1 MRRSLH
7 FGLIILFVVCT
18 IAITNAQQNRILWRF
33 EMESAISGF
42 EVSVGPDGTIYTTD
56 NINLYALNPDG
67 TLKWKRPGLVT
78 ALASP
83 TSIDFLPDGTILT
96 GTDYS
101 VVALNNDGST
111 KWIYTWNANGSHTHI
126 EVGPSV
132 GPDGN
137 IYAVTGIG
145 EFATGIGAFSLTPD
159 GNFRWSDQGNPP
171 LAPINSSTGGRVFFT
186 QERIIFPFRT
196 VTNGAN
202 GVYGYNFN
210 GQQTLYVDFTC
221 TGIPRTDPLNRLLIT
236 SACGIEAM
244 EQDGNVIFWNV
255 NLGSN
260 ELAPAI
266 GTDATAYAAT
276 YFGDVT
282 AINPDGTIKWTSTT
296 ATDAIRLIAVRQ
308 DVARLVYS
316 GATNFGVPDFV
327 SGVETE
333 TGTLLW
339 TINLTTINGHNEL
352 VWTAIAPTSADGS
365 VVYFN
370 TRFTSNGAPGALYA
384 VGVTDVTP
392 VELTSFT
399 ANKTDSQVLLN
410 WVTASETNNSRFEIE
425 RKSSDGFET
434 IGFVPGFGTTTES
447 HSYKFIDSDVRA
459 GKYAYRL
466 KQIDYNG
473 SFEYSDEIEIEI
485 TAPSEF
491 SLDQNYPNPFNP
503 STTIEFNVPEESNV
517 TVVIYNALG
526 KQLDVLFKG
535 MTSPGSHKISWN
547 AANYASGI
555 YYYRM
560 ESENYIQVR
569 KMLLVK

>member
-1 MRRSLH
+1 VIN
-7 FGLIILFVVCT
+7 FFAFV
-18 IAITNAQQNRILWRF
+18 NAQQNRILWRY

-111 KWIYTWNANGSHTHI
+111 KWTYAWNPSGTHSHI

-137 IYAVTGIG
+137 IYAVTGVG
-145 EFATGIGAFSLTPD
+145 EFANGIGVFSLTQE
-159 GNFRWSDQGNPP
+159 GSLRWSDQGNPP
-171 LAPINSSTGGRVFFT
+171 LAPINSSTGGQVFFT
-186 QERIIFPFRT
+186 QERLIFPFRT

-202 GVYGYNFN
+202 QVYGYNFN
-210 GQQTLYVDFTC
+210 GQQKLYVDFTC

-244 EQDGNVIFWNV
+244 EQDGNVIYWNV

-266 GTDATAYAAT
+266 GADAIAYAAV
-276 YFGDVT
+276 YFGNVT

-333 TGTLLW
+333 TGALLW

-384 VGVTDVTP
+384 VGIRDVTP
-392 VELTSFT
+392 VELISFT
-399 ANKTDSQVLLN
+399 ANGTNSQVLLN
-410 WVTASETNNSRFEIE
+410 WTTATESNNIGFEIE
-425 RKSSDGFET
+425 RSKGEEFYR
-434 IGFVPGFGTTTES
+434 IGFVEGNGTTTEIKEYS
-447 HSYKFIDSDVRA
+447 FVDNNVVSGEYK
-459 GKYAYRL
+459 YRL

-473 SFEYSDEIEIEI
+473 SFEYSYIIDVNVK
-485 TAPSEF
+485 APSSYILE
-491 SLDQNYPNPFNP
+491 QNYPNPFNP
-503 STTIEFNVPEESNV
+503 STKIKYSISHSSSVELKIYDIVGREVESIVNEEKS
-517 TVVIYNALG
+517 A
-526 KQLDVLFKG
+526 
-535 MTSPGSHKISWN
+535 
-547 AANYASGI
+547 GI
-555 YYYRM
+555 YEVEFDATGLPSGTYFYQM
-560 ESENYIQVR
+560 KAGSFIETK
-569 KMLLVK
+569 KMVLMK